1 MCLQGGE
8 HGSAAY
14 RKQQGQNP
22 SEKKDGGKD
31 GRFTF
36 SDEVCCP
43 FAVVRACSNTH
54 ALVTLPQYYSALSAV
69 AAMELKTLA
78 TAQES
83 AVTIK
88 NGKRWTTRL
97 KNMREAAK
105 KLVSG
110 VKDQDERER
119 LLKLVRTNATQLG
132 ITFSG

>member
-1 MCLQGGE
+1 
-8 HGSAAY
+8 
-14 RKQQGQNP
+14 
-22 SEKKDGGKD
+22 
-31 GRFTF
+31 
-36 SDEVCCP
+36 
-43 FAVVRACSNTH
+43 
-54 ALVTLPQYYSALSAV
+54 
-69 AAMELKTLA
+69 MELKTLA

-110 VKDQDERER
+110 VKDHDERER